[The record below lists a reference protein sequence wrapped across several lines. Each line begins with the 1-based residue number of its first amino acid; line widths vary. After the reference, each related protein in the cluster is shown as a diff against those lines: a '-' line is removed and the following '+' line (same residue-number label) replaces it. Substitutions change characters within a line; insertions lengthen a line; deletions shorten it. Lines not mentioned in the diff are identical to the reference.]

1 MYLFFFMNN
10 TFQEKISF
18 FTTILQLVFFFFF
31 YNVPL
36 YIIISSLALFA
47 LQNQKC
53 KRSWKIFRR
62 WRVLV

>member
-1 MYLFFFMNN
+1 MYPFFTNN
-10 TFQEKISF
+10 IFQEKKIFFFTISILFYNLVSF
-18 FTTILQLVFFFFF
+18 FFSF
-31 YNVPL
+31 
-36 YIIISSLALFA
+36 LALFA